1 MAPHDPSLSSI
12 ERLSREI
19 VPGTGALGIQRLS
32 AGLLNE
38 TYRVIRDGNSYALR
52 VSVAQPLDLGMDR
65 SWEAR
70 ILGDAGR
77 AALAPP
83 LLHAD
88 PERGVLLTGW
98 VSGRSWSAQEA
109 AGSVKIR
116 GIAELLRRVHGLRVP
131 APARVMSPK
140 TWVDLYEAALSGR
153 VVSRRETGLRSAA
166 GSRLAELAN
175 LPTVAAVVCHSD
187 LHSLNLIEGEKSL
200 ILLDWEYA
208 HVSEPLW
215 DLAGW
220 SANNDF
226 GDEAQRELLL
236 RYGGTAPTRN
246 LWIRFRLLIWLY
258 DYVCLLWSEL
268 YLTLPGN
275 ADSRISERATEL
287 DARLHLPAH
296 YSV

>member
-1 MAPHDPSLSSI
+1 MAPHDLSLSSI
-12 ERLSREI
+12 ERLSLEI
-19 VPGTGALGIQRLS
+19 VPGTGHLDIQRLS

-38 TYRVIRDGNSYALR
+38 TYRVVRDSHTYALR
-52 VSVAQPLDLGMDR
+52 VSVAPPLDLGMDR

-70 ILGDAGR
+70 ILEDAGR

-98 VSGRSWSAQEA
+98 VNGRSWSAQEA
-109 AGSVKIR
+109 ATSVKIR
-116 GIAELLRRVHGLRVP
+116 RIGELLRRVHGLRVP

-140 TWVDLYEAALSGR
+140 TWVALYEAALSGR
-153 VVSRRETGLRSAA
+153 AVSRGTGLESAA
-166 GSRLAELAN
+166 ASRLAQLAH
-175 LPTVAAVVCHSD
+175 LPPVAAVVCHSD

-200 ILLDWEYA
+200 VLLDWEYA

-226 GDEAQRELLL
+226 GDEAQRELLFS
-236 RYGGTAPTRN
+236 YGGTAPTRN
-246 LWIRFRLLIWLY
+246 LWMRFRLLFWLY

-268 YLTLPGN
+268 YSTLPGN
-275 ADSRISERATEL
+275 ADSHISARATEL
-287 DARLHLPAH
+287 DARLRLAAH
-296 YSV
+296 